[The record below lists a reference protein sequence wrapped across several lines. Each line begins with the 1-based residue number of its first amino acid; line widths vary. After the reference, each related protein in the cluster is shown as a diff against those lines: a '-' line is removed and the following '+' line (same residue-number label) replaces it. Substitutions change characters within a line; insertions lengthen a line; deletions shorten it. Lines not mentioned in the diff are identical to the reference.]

1 MVEPQKPP
9 FPVIR
14 EAVAS
19 FADKDALRSA
29 VERLLAA
36 GFKPTDLSVLAS
48 HDSLEVAGEVPGYRG
63 KPNASLF
70 AGLTDEMNFLA
81 PLTIAG
87 IVFLSGGPVAAALG
101 ALVAAGFGGAALK
114 ELIDRYAANDHRAD
128 FVAALKAGAVL
139 LWVRVDDPEL
149 EATAVRLLEDAG
161 GRRAHVNARSTKAA
175 ADD

>member
-1 MVEPQKPP
+1 
-9 FPVIR
+9 
-14 EAVAS
+14 
-19 FADKDALRSA
+19 
-29 VERLLAA
+29 
-36 GFKPTDLSVLAS
+36 
-48 HDSLEVAGEVPGYRG
+48 
-63 KPNASLF
+63 
-70 AGLTDEMNFLA
+70 MNFLA